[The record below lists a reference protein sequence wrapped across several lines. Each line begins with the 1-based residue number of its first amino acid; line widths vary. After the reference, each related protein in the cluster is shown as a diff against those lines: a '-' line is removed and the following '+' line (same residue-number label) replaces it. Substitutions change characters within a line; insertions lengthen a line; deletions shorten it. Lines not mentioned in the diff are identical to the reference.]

1 MLHSS
6 VCGRMEVMELE
17 AMPEESALVKSIGGC
32 LATLSWLSASWW
44 FFTFAFAVTTVAKE
58 ISIEVTEDKE
68 MPQLLVQLEMLN
80 RHHQKRIP
88 IVLSDLQ
95 DPLKS
100 DAKWDNS
107 LLVRSQGVRF
117 RTSRSWSSYNQTVI
131 PIIIIL
137 YFEKNYTFL
146 ENYNFACVFLFLSR
160 VKGSLHS

>member
-32 LATLSWLSASWW
+32 SVTLSWLSASWW
-44 FFTFAFAVTTVAKE
+44 FFTFAFAVTIVAKE
-58 ISIEVTEDKE
+58 ISIEDTEDKE

-100 DAKWDNS
+100 DAKWDNC

-117 RTSRSWSSYNQTVI
+117 HPEVDLLITIRPDCDTNND
-131 PIIIIL
+131 
-137 YFEKNYTFL
+137 YF
-146 ENYNFACVFLFLSR
+146 VFW
-160 VKGSLHS
+160 KELHIFRK